1 MIADSTISFVVQ
13 GPVIKEGENTT
24 KEVLNSIRKNF
35 PNSEIILS
43 TWKNE
48 AVDGLECD
56 QVVFS
61 DLPDSLNLY
70 TGHQCNINRQIVS
83 TLNGIHA
90 ASNKYLVKTRTN
102 TLFTGNEILA
112 VYHNEQASVFKQLV
126 YTIDLFSRDQY
137 KSSVKSFHDG
147 FLHHPSDIFLL
158 GLKEDIEQLFSCEM
172 ATKALML
179 NKGGLGILAPEQY
192 LWMNLLIRKQQIKDY
207 KNSLVKYNPEACYK
221 SEKLLFENFRVY
233 HFETLGVRLENRLI
247 NGWMADTVITEAYQK
262 EIDALSAS
270 EREKKYAARAAY
282 YCLINNHFW
291 RKVKKSYR
299 RKVNKYLKFN

>member
-24 KEVLNSIRKNF
+24 KEVLKSIRKNF

-48 AVDGLECD
+48 AVEGLEYD
-56 QVVFS
+56 QIVFS

-70 TGHQCNINRQIVS
+70 TGHQCNVNRQIVS
-83 TLNGIHA
+83 TINGIHA
-90 ASNKYLVKTRTN
+90 ASKKYLVKTRTN

-112 VYHNEQASVFKQLV
+112 AYRSEQASVFRQIV

-137 KSSVKSFHDG
+137 KSSIQSFPDG
-147 FLHHPSDIFLL
+147 FLHHPSDIFLF
-158 GLKEDIEQLFSCEM
+158 GLKEDIQQLFSCDL
-172 ATKALML
+172 ATTELML

-192 LWMNLLIRKQQIKDY
+192 LWMNLLIRNKKIKDY
-207 KNSLVKYNPEACYK
+207 KNSLVKYNPEACYQ
-221 SEKLLFENFRVY
+221 SEKLLFENFRIY
-233 HFETLGVRLENRLI
+233 HFKTLGIELETRLV
-247 NGWMADTVITEAYQK
+247 NGWMPETVITEAYQQ
-262 EIDALSAS
+262 EIDELSVL
-270 EREKKYAARAAY
+270 EREKKFALRAFY
-282 YCLINNHFW
+282 YCLMNNHFW
-291 RKVKKSYR
+291 KKVKKSYR